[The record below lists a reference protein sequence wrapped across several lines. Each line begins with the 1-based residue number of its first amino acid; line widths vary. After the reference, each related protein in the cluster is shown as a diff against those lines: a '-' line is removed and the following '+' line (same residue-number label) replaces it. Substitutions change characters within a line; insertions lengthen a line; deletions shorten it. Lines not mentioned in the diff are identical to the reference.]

1 MSCMA
6 STLFSTIRLEKR
18 AGVAHLVLARPD
30 KLNALGFGPG
40 SNRDEIVRALQEV
53 DADPEVG
60 VILITAEGRGF
71 CAGGDL
77 SGLPPGEGP
86 LRDESLINQVD
97 RSHTAV
103 RQATKPVIAAV
114 HGICLGAGL
123 GFVGQ
128 CDLVLAAD
136 DARFGLPEGRFGHPG
151 GPELVPLIGQAWAKF
166 LIFSGESISAARAAE
181 IGLAL
186 LVIERAQLQSA
197 ATELAE
203 RMARMPRDALRL
215 NKAAIDRAA
224 EAGGRSA
231 GRLAGRAGD
240 LITKTVTH
248 LARAPDGRL
257 FDEILSADGPP
268 GLKQAQKQQYTD
280 SWLEQYVDI
289 SK

>member
-1 MSCMA
+1 MTQMA
-6 STLFSTIRLEKR
+6 ETGFNTIKLETR

-30 KLNALGFGPG
+30 KLNALGFGLG
-40 SNRDEIVRALQEV
+40 SNRDEIVRALQQA

-60 VILITAEGRGF
+60 AILISAEGRAF

-86 LRDESLINQVD
+86 ERDEKVIAEVD
-97 RSHTAV
+97 RFHAAV
-103 RQATKPVIAAV
+103 RHTVKPVIAAV
-114 HGICLGAGL
+114 QGVCLGAGL
-123 GFVGQ
+123 GFLAQ
-128 CDLVLAAD
+128 CDLVLAGD

-151 GPELVPLIGQAWAKF
+151 GAELVALIGQAWAKF
-166 LIFSGESISAARAAE
+166 LIFSGESIDAKRAAS

-186 LVIERAQLQSA
+186 LVIDRTELLAA
-197 ATELAE
+197 ATELCE
-203 RMARMPRDALRL
+203 RMARMPRETLCL
-215 NKAAIDRAA
+215 NKTAIDSAG

-240 LITKTVTH
+240 LVTKTKSQ

-257 FDEILSADGPP
+257 FEDILRAEGTQ

-280 SWLEQYVDI
+280 SWLEQYVD
-289 SK
+289 SCR